1 MVQLGLNVRLYED
14 TVLAHVLT
22 QAQTL
27 AQTRLTETLSERAL
41 TVSLTDVLTGA

>member
-1 MVQLGLNVRLYED
+1 MVQLRLNVRLYED

-22 QAQTL
+22 QAKTL
-27 AQTRLTETLSERAL
+27 AQTRLTETLSERSL